1 MTDQPTLVSVLA
13 TGGDALAPLPA
24 GDIAVLVL
32 VADGEASRREALVG
46 LLHRMGHETV
56 SAGDGQAA
64 VDLYSL
70 HRPDMVFVDVN
81 LPGLDG
87 ALVAGRVKELRG
99 PRWVPVVM
107 LVPPGASLELD
118 GAIAAGGDDYL
129 HSPVE
134 PVFLKAKLQGLQR
147 LMQVRRQLSE
157 ATRQA
162 RDTERHF
169 RSLLMSVP
177 LPYQSLDPEGCIT
190 EVNLAWEQ
198 LTGVS
203 RRDALG
209 LPFRELVEAAGQA
222 TAQMTNSSVSST
234 EGGTPSAPVFEL
246 RHRGTGQ
253 RRIVEVHARPET
265 NLNGALLRTHCNL
278 LDVTDRV
285 LATSERDAAIS
296 RLRIGTSVFASTHD
310 AIMITD
316 AGWLIVDVN
325 PAFTENTG
333 YTREEAMGRD
343 PRFLSSGMTS
353 PAVFVEM
360 RSALAASDYWRG
372 RVLNRH
378 RNGLVREAVLT
389 IAAVRDGADDG
400 VTHYVGIIGDVTT
413 ELEDAVTGLA
423 GLGGL
428 TGKVEQLA
436 ARVANDGAKFALMQ
450 VGFDGFSDVNAA
462 YGFASGD
469 LLLREAASRIQQIIP
484 ADVSL
489 FRVRGAEITVMV
501 GEHASLEQI
510 AEISE
515 EILVVVARQYEM
527 AGVVTRVTASIG
539 VALAPDDGLNATV
552 LLSNAQSAMTAAR
565 EAGGNR
571 IEFFQR
577 SRNEDV
583 QSRKRI
589 GDDLH
594 QALRGDQF
602 RLLFQPIVNLATGKM
617 GKAEALLRWHHPELG
632 LVGPAN
638 FISHAEK
645 TGLIAEIGD
654 WVILQSAL
662 AAKALRARWPDFQVH
677 VNFSAT
683 QVLSRSFSLQRL
695 LDVTQGVGI
704 PPAALVLEFTES
716 VLIEEESRVHHFLVE
731 ASAAG
736 FQLAID
742 DFGSGYS
749 SLAYLQRFDFDFV
762 KIDKSFVRVARET
775 SRKRDLC
782 AAIVS
787 IGRAMNV
794 EVVAEGIETTDQCH
808 RLAGVGCDWGQ
819 GYLFGRPM
827 ELAAML
833 EPR

>member
-1 MTDQPTLVSVLA
+1 LTDQPTLVSVLA
-13 TGGDALAPLPA
+13 SVGEALPPLPA
-24 GDIAVLVL
+24 GEIAVLVL
-32 VADGEASRREALVG
+32 VADGEASRREALVA
-46 LLHRMGHETV
+46 LLHRLGHETV
-56 SAGDGQAA
+56 TAADGHAA

-87 ALVAGRVKELRG
+87 AIVAGRVKELRG

-209 LPFRELVEAAGQA
+209 LPFRDLVEVAAQA
-222 TAQMTNSSVSST
+222 ASS
-234 EGGTPSAPVFEL
+234 GGTSADSGTPAVPLFEL

-253 RRIVEVHARPET
+253 RLIVEVHARPET
-265 NLNGALLRTHCNL
+265 NLQGGLLRTHCNL
-278 LDVTDRV
+278 LDVTERV

-389 IAAVRDGADDG
+389 IAAVRDGADDS

-428 TGKVEQLA
+428 TRKVEQLA
-436 ARVANDGAKFALMQ
+436 ARVASDGVKFALMQ
-450 VGFDGFSDVNAA
+450 VGFDGFADVNAA

-469 LLLREAASRIQQIIP
+469 LLLREAASRVQQVIP
-484 ADVSL
+484 AGVSL

-515 EILVVVARQYEM
+515 DLLVVVARPYEI

-539 VALAPDDGLNATV
+539 VALAPDDGLNATT

-571 IEFFQR
+571 IEFFQPN
-577 SRNEDV
+577 RNEDV
-583 QSRKRI
+583 QSRKRM

-638 FISHAEK
+638 FIGHAEK

-695 LDVTQGVGI
+695 LDVTQSVGI

-762 KIDKSFVRVARET
+762 KIDKSFVRVAREA

-827 ELAAML
+827 ELAVML
-833 EPR
+833 EQR

>member
-1 MTDQPTLVSVLA
+1 MTDQPPLVSVLP
-13 TGGDALAPLPA
+13 TGSEAPPSLPS
-24 GDIAVLVL
+24 GEVAVLVL
-32 VADGEASRREALVG
+32 VADGETSRREALVA
-46 LLHRMGHETV
+46 LLHRLGHETV
-56 SAGDGQAA
+56 AVADGQAA

-87 ALVAGRVKELRG
+87 AMVAGRVKELRG

-107 LVPPGASLELD
+107 LVPPGASLDLD

-134 PVFLKAKLQGLQR
+134 PIFLKAKLQGLQR

-198 LTGVS
+198 LTGIS
-203 RRDALG
+203 RREAVG
-209 LPFRELVEAAGQA
+209 LPFRELVEEAGEA
-222 TAQMTNSSVSST
+222 KALGLPLAESGSLAV
-234 EGGTPSAPVFEL
+234 PVFEL
-246 RHRGTGQ
+246 RNRGTGQ
-253 RRIVEVHARPET
+253 RRLVEVHARPET
-265 NLNGALLRTHCNL
+265 NLQGALLRTHCNL
-278 LDVTDRV
+278 LDITDRV
-285 LATSERDAAIS
+285 LATSERDAAIT

-333 YTREEAMGRD
+333 YTRDEAMGRD

-360 RSALAASDYWRG
+360 RSALATSDYWRG
-372 RVLNRH
+372 QVLNRH

-389 IAAVRDGADDG
+389 IAAVRDSADGAIN
-400 VTHYVGIIGDVTT
+400 HYVGIISDVGT
-413 ELEDAVTGLA
+413 EIEDAVTGLA

-450 VGFDGFSDVNAA
+450 VGFDGFADVNAA

-469 LLLREAASRIQQIIP
+469 LLLREAASRIQQVMP
-484 ADVSL
+484 AGVSL

-501 GEHASLEQI
+501 GKNDSPEQI

-515 EILVVVARQYEM
+515 DMLVTVARPYEI

-539 VALAPDDGLNATV
+539 VALAPDDGSDATT
-552 LLSNAQSAMTAAR
+552 LLSNAQSAMTIAR

-571 IEFFQR
+571 VEFFQR
-577 SRNEDV
+577 QRNEFA
-583 QSRKRI
+583 QTRKRI

-594 QALRGDQF
+594 QALQENQF
-602 RLLFQPIVNLATGKM
+602 HLLFQPIVHLASGKM

-632 LVGPAN
+632 MVGPAN
-638 FISHAEK
+638 FIGHAEK

-662 AAKALRARWPDFQVH
+662 AAKQLRARWPDFQVH

-695 LDVTQGVGI
+695 LDVAQGVGI
-704 PPAALVLEFTES
+704 PPTALVLEFTES

-731 ASAAG
+731 AARAG

-762 KIDKSFVRVARET
+762 KIDKSFVRVARDA
-775 SRKRDLC
+775 SHKRDLC

-827 ELAAML
+827 ALSVML
-833 EPR
+833 EQS

>member
-13 TGGDALAPLPA
+13 TGGEALPPLPSVE
-24 GDIAVLVL
+24 IAALVL
-32 VADGEASRREALVG
+32 VADGEQTRREALMA
-46 LLHRMGHETV
+46 LLHRLGHETV
-56 SAGDGQAA
+56 SAADGHAA
-64 VDLYSL
+64 VALYSL

-87 ALVAGRVKELRG
+87 AVVAGRVKELRG

-118 GAIAAGGDDYL
+118 DAIAAGGDDYL

-157 ATRQA
+157 AMRQA

-198 LTGVS
+198 LTGIA

-209 LPFRELVEAAGQA
+209 LPFHELVEGNGQEKA
-222 TAQMTNSSVSST
+222 PAVPSTDSGTASV
-234 EGGTPSAPVFEL
+234 PVFEL
-246 RHRGTGQ
+246 HRRGSGL
-253 RRIVEVHARPET
+253 RRIIEVHARPEA

-278 LDVTDRV
+278 LDITDRV

-296 RLRIGTSVFASTHD
+296 RLRIGTSVFASTRD
-310 AIMITD
+310 AILITD

-325 PAFTENTG
+325 PAFTANTG

-360 RSALAASDYWRG
+360 RSALAESDYWRG
-372 RVLNRH
+372 RVLNRQ

-389 IAAVRDGADDG
+389 IAAVRDGVGDG

-428 TGKVEQLA
+428 TAKVEQLA
-436 ARVANDGAKFALMQ
+436 ARVASDGAKFALMQ

-489 FRVRGAEITVMV
+489 FRVRGAEISVMV

-515 EILVVVARQYEM
+515 EILVAVARPYEI

-539 VALAPDDGLNATV
+539 VALAPDDGVNAAT
-552 LLSNAQSAMTAAR
+552 LLSNAQSTMTAAR

-577 SRNEDV
+577 NRNEDV
-583 QSRKRI
+583 QTRKRI

-602 RLLFQPIVNLATGKM
+602 RLLFQPIVNLATGQM
-617 GKAEALLRWHHPELG
+617 GKAEALLRWHHPEFG

-638 FISHAEK
+638 FIGHAEK

-654 WVILQSAL
+654 WVILHSAV
-662 AAKALRARWPDFQVH
+662 AAKDLRARWPNFQVH

-695 LDVTQGVGI
+695 LEVTQGVGI

-731 ASAAG
+731 AAAAG

-775 SRKRDLC
+775 ARKRDLC

-808 RLAGVGCDWGQ
+808 RLAGLGCNWGQ

-827 ELAAML
+827 ELSAML
-833 EPR
+833 EQR